1 MKEYTII
8 IQHGKG
14 KPFSLHT
21 FNNFDLC
28 YCKLLEMINTP
39 KVNMEYYVLNDFFK
53 NEYTPFV
60 DNITKYTI
68 KVRNVSEWETY
79 SQIKHSY
86 NQERN
91 LNNVINLF
99 S

>member
-21 FNNFDLC
+21 FDNFDLC
-28 YCKLLEMINTP
+28 YGKLLEMIHRP
-39 KVNMEYYVLNDFFK
+39 KVHMEYYVMNDFFNNK
-53 NEYTPFV
+53 YVPFV

-68 KVRNVSEWETY
+68 KVRNVSDWETY
-79 SQIKHSY
+79 SQVKHSY
-86 NQERN
+86 NHKR
-91 LNNVINLF
+91 NNVINLF